1 MELQFPQFLEFL
13 RENSVADSTVRGL
26 KQGKPSVVFFGVVK
40 IFDSKAVS
48 KFLEAG
54 CYCRTFAHQF
64 PSRRSFSMKKKT
76 YMKWGAWSERDGL
89 ACFDWIDFRLDLQK
103 LRKYGGHWNLFETSK
118 ALNDSL
124 RCACQTCRGLE
135 SVAKT
140 ECQAHALH
148 VAQKMAAQ
156 LQTLLKVD
164 DHGPLDNLL
173 GPFEATCDC
182 LDCLYDAEKTTVFS
196 SGKMTE
202 GYSRISFSMVIF
214 WTDSMIFGLPR
225 SLSPLKRTMLRGAV
239 DQYL

>member
-1 MELQFPQFLEFL
+1 M
-13 RENSVADSTVRGL
+13 
-26 KQGKPSVVFFGVVK
+26 
-40 IFDSKAVS
+40 
-48 KFLEAG
+48 
-54 CYCRTFAHQF
+54 
-64 PSRRSFSMKKKT
+64 
-76 YMKWGAWSERDGL
+76 
-89 ACFDWIDFRLDLQK
+89 
-103 LRKYGGHWNLFETSK
+103 
-118 ALNDSL
+118 
-124 RCACQTCRGLE
+124 
-135 SVAKT
+135 AKT

-156 LQTLLKVD
+156 LQTLLNVD

-239 DQYL
+239 DEYL